1 MNKTLRRII
10 SKNLDLTS
18 RDDLVDALN
27 VKITDSTF
35 REALLDGFEAIDKAL
50 TDFDRV
56 LDMRDR
62 SLSVS
67 SREMVTLNQEI
78 SEQSKKQQDILGQMQ
93 ATLRILQ
100 EGQSGDAAMEERD
113 LKKLVDTVEQLVKS
127 QLNSS
132 RDLQLLFDQ
141 GLAIS
146 QTMTFKDL
154 ETQVRA
160 SISKIAREEL
170 KARIFFAGHL
180 FGLSDKLQFYTCDV
194 DNQPDDLF
202 DLHGRDRA
210 KNFQYLNIN
219 SPKENTVLAIIRIEF
234 SSEEQGSALI
244 NRIKLLLP
252 NIAATL
258 ENIRLMHEEKRK
270 QRLEAELQTARF
282 VQQAL
287 LPVANPRV
295 ADGSLEISGYYQ
307 NASECGGDWWTYFRL
322 NDGRHIVLLG
332 DVTGHG
338 TGSAI
343 VCAVVKGY
351 CDSLVDRKG
360 LTLTDLLSELNRV
373 VFGISRTA
381 GRAMTMVAV
390 ALDPTKD
397 EMTYANAGHP
407 QPILVKPLTAGSTGR
422 DTGFLVNSGNVLGVS
437 EDVTFVE
444 KKMRFAPGEQLVLY
458 SDGLTERLSRQKD
471 MYGESRLCRVLMKA
485 KAHYGAAELNK
496 EIIRDLQDFAMG
508 HDPIDDI
515 TSVVIK
521 NVSDEQSIK
530 SISFKSS
537 TAP

>member
-1 MNKTLRRII
+1 MNKTFRRII
-10 SKNLDLTS
+10 SKNLDLAS

-27 VKITDSTF
+27 TKVSDPSF
-35 REALLDGFEAIDKAL
+35 REALLDGFDAIDKAL

-56 LDMRDR
+56 IDMRDR

-78 SEQSKKQQDILGQMQ
+78 SEQSKKQQDLLNQMQ
-93 ATLRILQ
+93 ATL
-100 EGQSGDAAMEERD
+100 A
-113 LKKLVDTVEQLVKS
+113 VS
-127 QLNSS
+127 Q
-132 RDLQLLFDQ
+132 
-141 GLAIS
+141 AI
-146 QTMTFKDL
+146 TFKGL
-154 ETQVRA
+154 EAQVRA
-160 SISKIAREEL
+160 SISQIVGEEL
-170 KARIFFAGHL
+170 KSKIFFAGYL
-180 FGLSDKLQFYTCDV
+180 FGLSEKIQFYTCDV

-202 DLHGRDRA
+202 DIHSRDRA
-210 KNFQYLNIN
+210 KNFQYLNVD
-219 SPKENTVLAIIRIEF
+219 SPKGGAVSAIIRIEF
-234 SSEEQGSALI
+234 ASEEQGMALI
-244 NRIKLLLP
+244 DRIKLLLP
-252 NIAATL
+252 SVGATL
-258 ENIRLMHEEKRK
+258 ENIRLMQEEKRK
-270 QRLEAELQTARF
+270 QRLEAELLTAHF

-287 LPVANPRV
+287 LPIANPRV
-295 ADGSLEISGYYQ
+295 IDGSLEISGYYQ

-351 CDSLVDRKG
+351 CDSLIDRKG

-390 ALDPTKD
+390 ALDPAKD
-397 EMTYANAGHP
+397 ELAYANAGHP
-407 QPILVKPLTAGSTGR
+407 QPILVKPLTAGSTAR
-422 DTGFLVNSGNVLGVS
+422 DVGFLINSGNVLGVS
-437 EDVTFVE
+437 EEATFIE

-458 SDGLTERLSRQKD
+458 SDGVTERLSRQKD

-485 KAHYGAAELNK
+485 KAHYGAADLNK
-496 EIIRDLQDFAMG
+496 DIVRDLQAFAMG
-508 HDPIDDI
+508 HEPMDDI

-521 NVSDEQSIK
+521 NVSDEQS
-530 SISFKSS
+530 STGLSFKSS